1 MSSFVSKLLDFID
14 ERLSHMLDAPEM
26 WGSGESV
33 ELQILQLLEL
43 RVLVLEPTGK
53 PSQWRLVQADYERF
67 LATKFPSSP
76 PTTLSALLG
85 DGREDELPVLLRQFV
100 EAQQQVFVR
109 VNEERNVD
117 EIESVKA
124 LLELGRIMGER
135 DASRRD
141 TFGDRPVR
149 LGEGAQA

>member
-14 ERLSHMLDAPEM
+14 ERLVHMLDAPEM

-43 RVLVLEPTGK
+43 RVLVLEPAGK
-53 PSQWRLVQADYERF
+53 PSQWRRVQADYERF
-67 LATKFPSSP
+67 LAIKFPGSP

-85 DGREDELPVLLRQFV
+85 HGRQDELPALLRQFV
-100 EAQQQVFVR
+100 EAQREVLMR
-109 VNEERNVD
+109 VYEERNVD
-117 EIESVKA
+117 EIENVRA

-135 DASRRD
+135 DANRRD

-149 LGEGAQA
+149 LGEGARA